1 MVMRH
6 NAAAL
11 HPQHPVQLEQ
21 RASRWPLSS
30 KNGTAWAGGCVPLS
44 RRPPD
49 SAKRGHLGFL
59 RDHNEDCIHA
69 QDGSGACFNSGIRR
83 LGYTYSLSDP
93 IPNQT
98 QYNDEYVW
106 KSCSKED
113 WIKTGTSR
121 GVRSQIP
128 RPSQDFFLWTL
139 PQGQSTASIKS
150 HLPWKI
156 AATKEEVRKVIA
168 NQFISSTRRDFVDTA
183 KAQEIQESSQMSLGQ
198 KKLLP
203 RPADTEFRRNYQV
216 PAKIPELQN
225 VSLRYGCYSSL
236 PVASQGLVPPV
247 LSSHMRNQERAK
259 KQTTYQSDYGK
270 TYLDFLVIL
279 NSFTPSQITEYLQSL
294 SYKDRQVLDRFIRS
308 HCGIDMGQEN
318 DRNGSNEEN

>member
-1 MVMRH
+1 M
-6 NAAAL
+6 
-11 HPQHPVQLEQ
+11 
-21 RASRWPLSS
+21 
-30 KNGTAWAGGCVPLS
+30 KTA
-44 RRPPD
+44 
-49 SAKRGHLGFL
+49 H
-59 RDHNEDCIHA
+59 
-69 QDGSGACFNSGIRR
+69 DGSIQVCHISNRFVIPLPGEATWDSYATTTRTAFTPKTGAVPALIRRKGIRR

-156 AATKEEVRKVIA
+156 AATKEEVRKAIA

-216 PAKIPELQN
+216 PAKIPELQDF
-225 VSLRYGCYSSL
+225 SFSYGCYSSL
-236 PVASQGLVPPV
+236 PVASQGLAPPCLSLPYVPLVPSV
-247 LSSHMRNQERAK
+247 LYSHMRNQERTK
-259 KQTTYQSDYGK
+259 KRTTYQSDYGK
-270 TYLDFLVIL
+270 TYPDFLVIL
-279 NSFTPSQITEYLQSL
+279 NSVTPSQITEYLQSL
-294 SYKDRQVLDRFIRS
+294 SYKDRQILDRFIRS
-308 HCGIDMGQEN
+308 HCGVDMGQEN
-318 DRNGSNEEN
+318 NGNGSNEEN

>member
-1 MVMRH
+1 MAPPGLEAACPFQGGHKIQPSEATWDSYATTMRT
-6 NAAAL
+6 AFTPKTGAVPAL
-11 HPQHPVQLEQ
+11 I
-21 RASRWPLSS
+21 
-30 KNGTAWAGGCVPLS
+30 
-44 RRPPD
+44 RR
-49 SAKRGHLGFL
+49 K
-59 RDHNEDCIHA
+59 
-69 QDGSGACFNSGIRR
+69 GIRR

-106 KSCSKED
+106 KSRSKED

-156 AATKEEVRKVIA
+156 AATKEEVRKAIA
-168 NQFISSTRRDFVDTA
+168 NQFISSTRRDFVGTA
-183 KAQEIQESSQMSLGQ
+183 KAQEIQESSQMSLGL

-203 RPADTEFRRNYQV
+203 GPADTECRWKYQV
-216 PAKIPELQN
+216 PAKIPELQDF
-225 VSLRYGCYSSL
+225 SLRYGCYSSL
-236 PVASQGLVPPV
+236 PVASQGLVPSV
-247 LSSHMRNQERAK
+247 LYSHMRNQEHTK

-279 NSFTPSQITEYLQSL
+279 NSFTPSQITEYLQRL
-294 SYKDRQVLDRFIRS
+294 SYKDRQILARFIRS
-308 HCGIDMGQEN
+308 HCGVDMGQEN
-318 DRNGSNEEN
+318 NGNGTNEEN

>member
-1 MVMRH
+1 M
-6 NAAAL
+6 
-11 HPQHPVQLEQ
+11 P
-21 RASRWPLSS
+21 SR
-30 KNGTAWAGGCVPLS
+30 K
-44 RRPPD
+44 
-49 SAKRGHLGFL
+49 
-59 RDHNEDCIHA
+59 
-69 QDGSGACFNSGIRR
+69 GIRR

-128 RPSQDFFLWTL
+128 RPSQ
-139 PQGQSTASIKS
+139 GQSTASIKS

-156 AATKEEVRKVIA
+156 AATKEEVRKAIA
-168 NQFISSTRRDFVDTA
+168 NRFISSTRRDFVDTA
-183 KAQEIQESSQMSLGQ
+183 KAQEIQKSSQMSLGQ

-216 PAKIPELQN
+216 PAKIPELQDF
-225 VSLRYGCYSSL
+225 SFRYGCYSSL
-236 PVASQGLVPPV
+236 PVASQGLVPSV
-247 LSSHMRNQERAK
+247 LYSHMRNQERTK

-294 SYKDRQVLDRFIRS
+294 SYKDRQILDRFIRS
-308 HCGIDMGQEN
+308 HCGVDMGQEN
-318 DRNGSNEEN
+318 NRNGSNEEN